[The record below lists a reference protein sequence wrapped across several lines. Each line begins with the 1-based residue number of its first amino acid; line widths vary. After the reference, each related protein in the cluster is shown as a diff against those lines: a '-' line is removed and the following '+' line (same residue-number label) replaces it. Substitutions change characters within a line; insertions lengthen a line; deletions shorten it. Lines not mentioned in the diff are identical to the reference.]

1 MLDEVEGHRATFAP
15 SAADPVSRD
24 RTMADLAARQP
35 TLDLVVDRGELV
47 LQHKNLTACQVRFY
61 RMDIELLFSRQPFV
75 QGDVERFSWID
86 PGHTLDLAL
95 GDGGRTL
102 VPIPEAMRGANLVVD
117 AMAGGKRRSI
127 AHYAHDLGVEVA
139 DQAGQIRVLRAST
152 QSPLPAAYVK
162 VYARQ
167 RGGAV
172 VFYKDGYTDLR
183 GRFDHATL
191 STDDLDRVERF
202 ALLIV
207 SAEAGATVLEA
218 APPTR

>member
-1 MLDEVEGHRATFAP
+1 
-15 SAADPVSRD
+15 
-24 RTMADLAARQP
+24 
-35 TLDLVVDRGELV
+35 V
-47 LQHKNLTACQVRFY
+47 LQHKNLAACQVRFY

-86 PGHTLDLAL
+86 PGETLDVTL
-95 GDGGRTL
+95 GEGGRTP
-102 VPIPEAMRGANLVVD
+102 VPIPETMRGANLVVD
-117 AMAGGKRRSI
+117 VMAAGLRRSI

-139 DQAGQIRVLRAST
+139 DQYGQVRVLRAST
-152 QSPLPAAYVK
+152 QGPLAAAYVK

-172 VFYKDGYTDLR
+172 AFYKDGYTDLR
-183 GRFDHATL
+183 GRFDYATL
-191 STDDLDRVERF
+191 STDDLDRTERF

-207 SAEAGATVLEA
+207 SPDAGATVLEA